1 MSAALAEGVDP
12 VVAAARGLRDAARG
26 HLSGVVTRVR
36 NDAATIRTRLD
47 RVAAEGAMRRAVMV
61 VDDSANA
68 LCGLCGILSG
78 IGVPIL
84 AVTHNRTITAGLVA
98 SGAADVCVVSDYAE
112 VRGLWR
118 RHRPAV
124 LVIDEHLHDGARD
137 HSGASIVSL
146 LPRGPRTVLVTSHGG
161 ARESLDDAAR
171 VVQASAI
178 IRTEAGDWTDRL
190 RAEVLRALDDACPPA
205 P

>member
-1 MSAALAEGVDP
+1 VIAADGDSVLAAIVALQAVTTARG
-12 VVAAARGLRDAARG
+12 AAAAHVHDRAREM
-26 HLSGVVTRVR
+26 
-36 NDAATIRTRLD
+36 RTRLD
-47 RVAAEGAMRRAVMV
+47 RVARDGAMRRAVMV
-61 VDDSANA
+61 VDDSPAA
-68 LCGLCGILSG
+68 LSGLCGILSG